1 MELKPMTKNFKKL
14 KSLHELPAPL
24 ILYNCWDVASAR
36 AIQQGGAPVIATSS
50 YAIAESLGVV
60 DGEHLTFDEMFSVIS
75 RIAENVSLPLTVDIE
90 TGYARNLEELAQN
103 VERLLAIGVCGV
115 NLEDQLI
122 GVTNPGLCSTDT
134 QCDKIKTIKETAAK
148 MSTEIFINAR
158 TDVFFQGRDE
168 TADLVEE
175 AISRVNAYK
184 EAGADAI
191 FIPGLLSPNLI
202 RAFVEKSPLP
212 VNVMRMDGMLSNED
226 LQKIGVKRISYGP
239 FSFFQANLAI
249 QQEVERIFEGGK
261 AL

>member
-1 MELKPMTKNFKKL
+1 MTKNFKKL
-14 KSLHELPAPL
+14 KSLHELPTPL

-50 YAIAESLGVV
+50 YAIAESLGAV
-60 DGEHLTFDEMFSVIS
+60 DGEHLTFDEMFLVIS
-75 RIAENVSLPLTVDIE
+75 RIAKNVSLPLTVDIE

-122 GVTNPGLCSTDT
+122 GVTNPGLCSTEE
-134 QCDKIKTIKETAAK
+134 QCDKIETIKETAAK

-158 TDVFFQGRDE
+158 TDVFFQGRDGDE
-168 TADLVEE
+168 TVDLLEE
-175 AISRVNAYK
+175 AIDRAKAYK

-191 FIPGLLSPNLI
+191 FIPGLLLPKLI

-249 QQEVERIFEGGK
+249 QLEVERIFEGGK

>member
-1 MELKPMTKNFKKL
+1 MTKNFEKL
-14 KSLHELPAPL
+14 KSLHELPTPL

-103 VERLLAIGVCGV
+103 VERLLVIGVCGV

-122 GVTNPGLCSTDT
+122 GVTNPGLCSTEE
-134 QCDKIKTIKETAAK
+134 QCDKIETIKETAVK

-158 TDVFFQGRDE
+158 IDVFFQGRDE

-175 AISRVNAYK
+175 AISRAN
-184 EAGADAI
+184 AI

-249 QQEVERIFEGGK
+249 QLEVERIFEGGK

>member
-1 MELKPMTKNFKKL
+1 
-14 KSLHELPAPL
+14 
-24 ILYNCWDVASAR
+24 
-36 AIQQGGAPVIATSS
+36 
-50 YAIAESLGVV
+50 
-60 DGEHLTFDEMFSVIS
+60 
-75 RIAENVSLPLTVDIE
+75 
-90 TGYARNLEELAQN
+90 
-103 VERLLAIGVCGV
+103 
-115 NLEDQLI
+115 
-122 GVTNPGLCSTDT
+122 
-134 QCDKIKTIKETAAK
+134 
-148 MSTEIFINAR
+148 
-158 TDVFFQGRDE
+158 QGRDE

-175 AISRVNAYK
+175 AISRANAYK

-191 FIPGLLSPNLI
+191 FIPELLSPNLI

>member
-14 KSLHELPAPL
+14 KSLHELPTPL

-50 YAIAESLGVV
+50 YAIAESFGVV
-60 DGEHLTFDEMFSVIS
+60 DGEHLTFDEMFLVIS
-75 RIAENVSLPLTVDIE
+75 RIAKNVSLPLTVDIE

-115 NLEDQLI
+115 NLEELI
-122 GVTNPGLCSTDT
+122 GVTNPGLCSTEE

-148 MSTEIFINAR
+148 ISTEIFINAR

-175 AISRVNAYK
+175 AINRANAYK

-239 FSFFQANLAI
+239 FSFFQANIAI